1 MKIEMD
7 IDLRNPFVWLRR
19 IRHRRGYGVHSPFAF
34 NLITQVVYSPGRYYA
49 YDRLNR
55 LHTPGERLLRP
66 RRRAV
71 CRLLFRLA
79 NFCQAHHISMSGGG
93 ETERAYL
100 KAGCGKSEISDRVQ
114 PDSLLIYIYDVWQGE
129 ETPLAADGGLV
140 VVDGLRRNR
149 KLWDRLKASGH
160 YQVTMD
166 LHDVGL
172 AFRRDGMQRDDYVV
186 NW

>member
-1 MKIEMD
+1 MI
-7 IDLRNPFVWLRR
+7 IDVRNPLVWLRR

-34 NLITQVVYSPGRYYA
+34 GLITEVVYSPGRFYA
-49 YDRLNR
+49 YDSLNT
-55 LHTPGERLLRP
+55 LHTMGDCLLRP

-79 NFCQAHHISMSGGG
+79 NFRQPRCVCVLGGG
-93 ETERAYL
+93 EKEHAYL
-100 KAGCGKSEISDRVQ
+100 QAGCRQAVLVDHIL
-114 PDSLLIYIYDVWQGE
+114 PHPHLIYIKEWEQE
-129 ETPLAADGGLV
+129 ELPVTDDGGLV
-140 VVDGLRRNR
+140 IVDELKRNR
-149 KLWDRLKASGH
+149 VLWNRLKRSGI

-172 AFRRDGMQRDDYVV
+172 AFRREGMQADDYVV